1 MAPPRWRNPRLA
13 AGLMVANLLVAA
25 ALGLLVTLAARSSRM
40 AYETRAR
47 ETAANMVAAAQS
59 NIASELARVDS
70 VLQAAIGELDAR
82 RDAGPPGPPTVD
94 HILLR
99 HHELLPGVEGV
110 RLTDAQGKVRWGND
124 LPAGDAVDVSDR
136 DYFARAQAGRG
147 TSAVLSGPL
156 KSRASGHWVLVL
168 ARPVIVSGRFDGV
181 LYASIAH
188 DQFEAIFAR
197 VDLGPRDAVTLRT
210 SDLRLVAR
218 HAPSSAAPSPIG
230 STEVSPQFAAA
241 LRADASHGTYVSRT
255 ALDGID
261 RINAFRRVDGWPL
274 VVIAGLET
282 QRFFEPWHTQV
293 RQSSLLALVA
303 WMLVAAATLAMYRA
317 WSRDAQ
323 LLRQLASETHRTQ
336 ELLRVAADGIHILD
350 RTGHLVMLSDSFA
363 QMLGSTPQKMLG
375 RHVSSWDATQ
385 TREQLDHWFANIRS
399 GHRQRVEIRH
409 RRDDGSL
416 IDVELQVSAAE
427 IEGELLVFASTR
439 DITAMKAAQA
449 RIEHIAFHDP
459 LTQLPN
465 RLLLQDR
472 LRQAVLSAQR
482 TGSFVAVCYLD
493 LDGFK
498 RVNDEHGH
506 DAGDALLVEIAHRL
520 QLAMRGQDTAA
531 RLGGD
536 EFVLVLTML
545 DDPEGWRTII
555 GRAMAAIRAPV
566 AIDGAGAVR
575 VGVSAGVA
583 LAPRDG
589 VDAEVLLGKAD
600 RAMLQAKRDG
610 KNRVQE
616 WQ

>member
-303 WMLVAAATLAMYRA
+303 WMLVAAA
-317 WSRDAQ
+317 
-323 LLRQLASETHRTQ
+323 
-336 ELLRVAADGIHILD
+336 GIHILD